1 MGERRLCG
9 ARLKAHAGPAGAVGG
24 GGGAEPGDCAD
35 GGAGGQAGQRHGDS
49 VGVGEEEE
57 DGRPTRGDGVLGTS
71 RERKLCVELFCCLC
85 SVDAAAE
92 SWDGIHPLKM
102 AIF

>member
-1 MGERRLCG
+1 MGERRLCD

-24 GGGAEPGDCAD
+24 GGAEPGDGAD
-35 GGAGGQAGQRHGDS
+35 GGAGGQAGQGHGDS

-57 DGRPTRGDGVLGTS
+57 DEPARGDGVLGSS
-71 RERKLCVELFCCLC
+71 RERKLRVELFCCLR

-92 SWDGIHPLKM
+92 SWDGIHPLEM
-102 AIF
+102 TLF